1 MSRLDELIQQY
12 CPDGVAYVALE
23 TVCLISKG
31 IQFNKKDMH
40 DEGAYPVINGGIN
53 PSGYIEQ
60 YNQEEKTITISQ
72 GGASAGFVNWLDTK
86 FWAGAHCYVLKPTN
100 NVLNRYL
107 FHFVKS
113 KEYKL
118 QECQYGAGI
127 PALAKSTVA
136 SLEIPVPPLE
146 VQSEIVRILD
156 NFTELTAELTARKKQ
171 YEFYRDKLLTFGDVQ
186 GGATGD
192 VVWRTLGG
200 ICKKVV
206 SGGTPQAG
214 NPEYYGGTIPW
225 LRTQEVG
232 WKDIT
237 DTAVKITEA
246 GLNASS
252 AKWIPENCV
261 IVAMYGATAA
271 KVAINKIPLTT
282 NQACCNLE
290 IDEKQ
295 ALYRYVFHWLCKEYF
310 SLKAL
315 GQGSQSNINA
325 QTIKQYKIPVPS
337 LEVQAKIVNVLD
349 NFDAICSD
357 LKIGLPAEIEA
368 RQKQYEF
375 YRDKLLTFKE
385 STNGQKE
392 TL

>member
-1 MSRLDELIQQY
+1 MSNERKQSKLDELIQQY

-40 DEGAYPVINGGIN
+40 DEGTYPVINGGIN

-136 SLEIPVPPLE
+136 SLEIPVPPLP

-156 NFTELTAELTARKKQ
+156 R
-171 YEFYRDKLLTFGDVQ
+171 
-186 GGATGD
+186 
-192 VVWRTLGG
+192 
-200 ICKKVV
+200 
-206 SGGTPQAG
+206 
-214 NPEYYGGTIPW
+214 
-225 LRTQEVG
+225 
-232 WKDIT
+232 
-237 DTAVKITEA
+237 
-246 GLNASS
+246 
-252 AKWIPENCV
+252 
-261 IVAMYGATAA
+261 
-271 KVAINKIPLTT
+271 
-282 NQACCNLE
+282 
-290 IDEKQ
+290 
-295 ALYRYVFHWLCKEYF
+295 
-310 SLKAL
+310 
-315 GQGSQSNINA
+315 
-325 QTIKQYKIPVPS
+325 
-337 LEVQAKIVNVLD
+337 
-349 NFDAICSD
+349 FDALCND
-357 LKIGLPAEIEA
+357 LTSGLPAEIEA
-368 RQKQYEF
+368 RKKQYEY
-375 YRDKLLTFKE
+375 YRDKLLTFRE
-385 STNGQKE
+385 MSHS
-392 TL
+392 